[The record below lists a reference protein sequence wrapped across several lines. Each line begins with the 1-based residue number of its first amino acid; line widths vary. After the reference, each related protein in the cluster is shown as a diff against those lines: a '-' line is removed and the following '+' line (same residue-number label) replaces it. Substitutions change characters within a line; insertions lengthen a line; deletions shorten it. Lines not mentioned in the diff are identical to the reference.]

1 MRGLIGLVLLGL
13 LACTTG
19 PEEDALRVVVSDAV
33 VRIELDD
40 RPVLEYQLR
49 EQLPGPS
56 DGDTLPAYYT
66 RSGFIH
72 PVYSPAGRLVTDDFP
87 AGHTHQHGIFTAW
100 TSTTFRGEHLDFWN
114 QHQGTGTARHVELL
128 ETIDSTGVA
137 GFRARLEQVSLQHG
151 PVLEEEWYVRVYDK
165 TDPYVWDLRT
175 VQTNVTDDT
184 LYLDQY
190 HYGGLGVRGSAGW
203 NEVDSVAFAG
213 DFSVH
218 TAEGITDRDA
228 ANHTRPAW
236 TALYGPVAAK
246 EGAATAGL
254 AVFPHPHDDR
264 GPHFVR
270 VHPDMPYLS
279 LTPVVEQGIAL
290 PPGGTFR
297 ARYRFV
303 VFDGTPDPTRLD
315 RYGWEAFRP
324 G

>member
-1 MRGLIGLVLLGL
+1 MRGLIGLLLL
-13 LACTTG
+13 TLAGCGSEPDDDPPRVIVT
-19 PEEDALRVVVSDAV
+19 DAA
-33 VRIELDD
+33 VRIELHH

-49 EQLPGPS
+49 EQLPSPS
-56 DGDTLPAYYT
+56 GGDTLPAHYA

-72 PVYSPAGRLVTDDFP
+72 PAYSPSGRTVTDDFP
-87 AGHTHQHGIFTAW
+87 VGHTHQHGIFTAW

-114 QHQGTGTARHVELL
+114 QHQGTGTARHVQLL
-128 ETIDSTGVA
+128 ETIDSAGVA

-151 PVLEEEWYVRVYDK
+151 PVLEEEWYVRVYDE

-190 HYGGLGVRGSAGW
+190 HYGGLGVRGSATW
-203 NEVDSVAFAG
+203 NEVDSVSFGG
-213 DFSVH
+213 DFSVR
-218 TAEGITDRDA
+218 TAAGITDREA

-236 TALYGPVAAK
+236 TALYGPVAAN
-246 EGAATAGL
+246 EGSARAGI
-254 AVFPHPHDDR
+254 AVYPHPDDER

-279 LTPVVEQGIAL
+279 LTPVVEEGIVL

-303 VFDGTPDPTRLD
+303 VFDGEADPALLARFA
-315 RYGWEAFRP
+315 WEAYP
-324 G
+324 AG